1 MTRHSRLISLE
12 AEELERLEQGIR
24 AGSTPQQV
32 VLRPKKEAEKG
43 VRFYRLPRDSSRTR
57 TAPCSTTNAP
67 KGSSEE
73 AGPPNILCD
82 HSVVSQ
88 APRAADSAA
97 RQNAPACARCF
108 KFSAAGLRPPPP
120 IEGRSRTSLS
130 RGRSAGWTWQR
141 PKKGSGFTV
150 YLATPVAR
158 EPPPA
163 RPRTRRKEAARRP
176 DRQTFFVT
184 IQSSRRR
191 LAPQILPHGRT
202 LLRALGVSSSPPPAS
217 ALRPPSKVGPAPA
230 FLVAAARVGRGS
242 VTTESAC
249 DRR

>member
-1 MTRHSRLISLE
+1 LERKNNASGWNAFSFQDSCDVFSFIRPLKCQGAHCKYLLSRCRYFIQAPGCSVKTFFVFQREPKIRLKISRGRKRGQVLPFTSRLQSH
-12 AEELERLEQGIR
+12 
-24 AGSTPQQV
+24 
-32 VLRPKKEAEKG
+32 EAEKG

-120 IEGRSRTSLS
+120 S
-130 RGRSAGWTWQR
+130 
-141 PKKGSGFTV
+141 K
-150 YLATPVAR
+150 AR
-158 EPPPA
+158 C
-163 RPRTRRKEAARRP
+163 R
-176 DRQTFFVT
+176 DRLKMAV
-184 IQSSRRR
+184 
-191 LAPQILPHGRT
+191 
-202 LLRALGVSSSPPPAS
+202 
-217 ALRPPSKVGPAPA
+217 
-230 FLVAAARVGRGS
+230 
-242 VTTESAC
+242 
-249 DRR
+249 